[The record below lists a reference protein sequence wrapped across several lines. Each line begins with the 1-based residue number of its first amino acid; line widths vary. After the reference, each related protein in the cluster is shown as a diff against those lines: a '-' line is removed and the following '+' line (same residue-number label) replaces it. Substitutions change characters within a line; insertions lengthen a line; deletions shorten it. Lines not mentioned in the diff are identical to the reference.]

1 MLKQYLTSA
10 VRNIYKHKGFAAM
23 NVLGLA
29 LGLSV
34 FLLIVFFVSDELGYD
49 RYNVKA
55 DRIMRV
61 SSDMKFGGA
70 TVHFAITAPAVGAA
84 MKRAF
89 PEIEEETRLCL
100 IGGMRFKKGNEQI
113 QEDSAIYSD
122 PSVFDIFTLPM
133 IRGDAK
139 TALLDPGD
147 IVISEHAARKY
158 FNTTDVM
165 GQTLYSVNDSTV
177 HKVTGVIRDI
187 PRQSH
192 FHFDFMLPMSALAGR
207 DDNNWTSLNFNTYIL
222 LRPGV
227 DVKKMETKL
236 PEFFN
241 KSLSST
247 QFDVKAFENGGNFY
261 RIGLTPL
268 TDIHLKSNRERELST
283 NGNIAYVYMFSTV
296 AVFILLMACVNFI
309 NLSTARSSNRARE
322 VGVRKALG
330 SPRISL
336 IIQFLAESIILTLI
350 AAFVAIFAAW
360 LLLPVFNS
368 LSGKG
373 LTITWHT
380 LRWLLPG
387 ALFSVIVVGIVAGA
401 YPAFFLSGFRPVDV
415 LKANRGNRRLRT
427 RNSVAK
433 QLFRSS
439 VSRGIKGGAF
449 RSLLVV
455 FQFSLSIFL
464 VISTLVVF
472 NQMHYIENK
481 DLGFD
486 RTHILLVKNVDH
498 LGSPALLRQQ
508 VRQLA
513 GVIDATESD
522 FTPTGKL
529 RASRTISISQ
539 PKRMSVFTEFWP
551 VDEDYFNTMDMQLV
565 RGRNFQS
572 RFPTDSSGLIV
583 NEAAARMLGI
593 YDRSLDAG
601 ITVYNDD
608 HDNRP
613 YHILGIVKDF
623 NFNSLRS
630 SVTPVAFALREQE
643 GSVMAVRVRSEN
655 LSGLLDQIRTMWNG
669 LASHGQFQ
677 YSFMEDDFNAIYRE
691 ERSMGRLFTA
701 FSILAVSI
709 ACLGLLGLAAC
720 ASDQRTKEM
729 SIRKVLGAD
738 PLTLLALL
746 VKEFLRLVFVSI
758 AIAIPVGWYV
768 MQHWLQGFSYRE
780 NVQWW
785 VLLYPALGAVL
796 IAVLAISS
804 QSIKAAMV
812 NPADSLRS
820 E

>member
-10 VRNIYKHKGFAAM
+10 VRNIYKHKGFAAL

-34 FLLIVFFVSDELGYD
+34 FLLIVFYVSDELGYD

-100 IGGMRFKKGNEQI
+100 IGGMRFKKGNEHI
-113 QEDSAIYSD
+113 QEDSALYSD

-133 IRGDAK
+133 IKGDAK

-158 FNTTDVM
+158 FNATDVI

-177 HKVTGVIRDI
+177 HKVTGVIKDL
-187 PRQSH
+187 PGQSH
-192 FHFDFMLPMSALAGR
+192 FHVDFMLPMSALAGR

-227 DVKKMETKL
+227 DVKKVETKL
-236 PEFFN
+236 PAFFN
-241 KSLSST
+241 KSLAST
-247 QFDVKAFENGGNFY
+247 QFDVRAFENGGNFY
-261 RIGLTPL
+261 RISLTPL

-283 NGNIAYVYMFSTV
+283 NGNIAYVYIFSTV

-322 VGVRKALG
+322 VGVRKTLG

-336 IIQFLAESIILTLI
+336 IIQFLAESLILTLI
-350 AAFVAIFAAW
+350 AAFVAIIAAW

-380 LRWLLPG
+380 FRWLLPCV
-387 ALFSVIVVGIVAGA
+387 LFSVIVVGIVAGA

-415 LKANRGNRRLRT
+415 LKGRI
-427 RNSVAK
+427 
-433 QLFRSS
+433 
-439 VSRGIKGGAF
+439 SRGIKGGAF

-486 RTHILLVKNVDH
+486 RTHILLVKNVDQ
-498 LGSPALLRQQ
+498 LSSPALLRQQ

-529 RASRTISISQ
+529 RTSRTISINE

-551 VDEDYFNTMDMQLV
+551 VDENYLNTMNMKLV

-593 YDRSLDAG
+593 YDRSMDAG

-608 HDNRP
+608 RDNKP

-630 SVTPVAFALREQE
+630 SVTPVVFALREQE
-643 GSVMAVRVRSEN
+643 GSVMAVRVRSEK
-655 LSGLLDQIRTMWNG
+655 LSGLLDQIRTKWNG
-669 LASHGQFQ
+669 LASQQQFQ
-677 YSFMEDDFNAIYRE
+677 YSFMEDDFNTIYHE
-691 ERSMGRLFTA
+691 EQSMGRLFTA

-709 ACLGLLGLAAC
+709 ACLGLLGLAAY

-796 IAVLAISS
+796 IAVPAISS